1 MLMTTNEID
10 FAYFKLLLEQK
21 RDEINE
27 IIETGDT
34 AAQPVELDQTRVGR
48 LSRMDAMQAQ
58 AMSLEAK
65 RRRDMELVRIKSA
78 LQRIEE
84 GTYGECLECF
94 EQVSLARLE
103 NNPSVTLCI
112 RCAERRE

>member
-1 MLMTTNEID
+1 MTIVEID

-27 IIETGDT
+27 TIETGDL

-48 LSRMDAMQAQ
+48 LSRMDAMRAQ

-65 RRRDMELVRIKSA
+65 RRRDLEVIRIKSA
-78 LQRIEE
+78 LERIEQ
-84 GTYGECLECF
+84 GTYGECLECY
-94 EQVSLARLE
+94 EPVSLARLE

-112 RCAERRE
+112 HCAERHE